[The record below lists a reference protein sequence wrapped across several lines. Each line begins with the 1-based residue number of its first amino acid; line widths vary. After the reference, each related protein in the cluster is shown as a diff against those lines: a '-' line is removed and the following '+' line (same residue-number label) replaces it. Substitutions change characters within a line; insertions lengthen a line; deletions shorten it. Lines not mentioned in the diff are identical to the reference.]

1 MLRGGFAAW
10 SSRHWPP
17 LLPPLPTHMAL
28 ALAAAGGFHHIAGR
42 GRLSL
47 VRARA
52 TGANALVQRIFDLS
66 SAGDLDGAAAA
77 LDALEPADVALEPVA
92 PGPSVGYE
100 SVHKAGDLSIGIFLL
115 PKGAALPLHD
125 HPGMAVLSKLLSG
138 RLRVTSY
145 DRPASDARG
154 PRLRCA
160 PPTTRTLAAPCAPL
174 RLGPVTGNIHA
185 FEALDDCAIFDVL
198 TPPYDDFAGRSC
210 HYYEVASAAEAE
222 HELVEVGWPPSLH
235 VRSRPYRG
243 PKPAV
248 GRWAG
253 WRPN

>member
-1 MLRGGFAAW
+1 
-10 SSRHWPP
+10 
-17 LLPPLPTHMAL
+17 MAL

>member
-1 MLRGGFAAW
+1 MRRWSNERKNASRAVP
-10 SSRHWPP
+10 SSRS
-17 LLPPLPTHMAL
+17 
-28 ALAAAGGFHHIAGR
+28 AAA
-42 GRLSL
+42 SS
-47 VRARA
+47 
-52 TGANALVQRIFDLS
+52 S
-66 SAGDLDGAAAA
+66 SAPSRRRRA
-77 LDALEPADVALEPVA
+77 L
-92 PGPSVGYE
+92 GSF
-100 SVHKAGDLSIGIFLL
+100 SS
-115 PKGAALPLHD
+115 
-125 HPGMAVLSKLLSG
+125 
-138 RLRVTSY
+138 TS
-145 DRPASDARG
+145 
-154 PRLRCA
+154 
-160 PPTTRTLAAPCAPL
+160 
-174 RLGPVTGNIHA
+174 A

>member
-1 MLRGGFAAW
+1 MSAW
-10 SSRHWPP
+10 SCWR
-17 LLPPLPTHMAL
+17 
-28 ALAAAGGFHHIAGR
+28 
-42 GRLSL
+42 
-47 VRARA
+47 
-52 TGANALVQRIFDLS
+52 S
-66 SAGDLDGAAAA
+66 SQD
-77 LDALEPADVALEPVA
+77 
-92 PGPSVGYE
+92 
-100 SVHKAGDLSIGIFLL
+100 
-115 PKGAALPLHD
+115 
-125 HPGMAVLSKLLSG
+125 
-138 RLRVTSY
+138 
-145 DRPASDARG
+145 
-154 PRLRCA
+154 
-160 PPTTRTLAAPCAPL
+160 APCAPL

-210 HYYEVASAAEAE
+210 HYYEVSSAAEAE